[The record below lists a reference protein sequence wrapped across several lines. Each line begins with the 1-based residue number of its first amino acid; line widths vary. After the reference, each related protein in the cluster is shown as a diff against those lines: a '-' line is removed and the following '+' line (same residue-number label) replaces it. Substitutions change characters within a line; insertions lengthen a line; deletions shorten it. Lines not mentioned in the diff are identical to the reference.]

1 MLTFAF
7 ILTVAATTFAAE
19 NEVSFNITK
28 SLNKNFPKAENVKW
42 TVKKE
47 FVKANFTW
55 HDTNVEAY
63 YTQDGDLIGMGRAIE
78 KDRLPLA
85 SLNVIDQKYADYT
98 ITDAVE
104 FTYTDKGTSYY
115 VAANNGTVK
124 VILNI
129 SVEGEVTVFKKEK
142 L

>member
-7 ILTVAATTFAAE
+7 ILSIAATAFASG
-19 NEVSFNITK
+19 NEVSFDITK
-28 SLNKNFPKAENVKW
+28 SLNKHFPKAENVKW

-47 FVKANFTW
+47 FVKANFKW
-55 HDTNVEAY
+55 HDTNIEAY
-63 YTQDGDLIGMGRAIE
+63 YSQDGEFIGMGRSIE

-85 SLNVIDQKYADYT
+85 ALKEIDEKYADYT

-104 FTYTDKGTSYY
+104 FTYVDKGTSYY
-115 VAANNGTVK
+115 LSANNGKVK